1 MAGAPEE
8 IEVERRRSKR
18 TRLSGPSQIILTLK
32 EGEDGEE
39 IRREIEEFLD
49 KKRNQSKPP
58 I

>member
-1 MAGAPEE
+1 MAGASEE
-8 IEVERRRSKR
+8 VGVERRRSKR
-18 TRLSGPSQIILTLK
+18 TKLSGPSQNVLTLK

-39 IRREIEEFLD
+39 IRRESEEFLD

>member
-1 MAGAPEE
+1 MAEAPEE
-8 IEVERRRSKR
+8 VGVERRRSKR

>member
-1 MAGAPEE
+1 MAEAPEE
-8 IEVERRRSKR
+8 VGVERRRSKR

-39 IRREIEEFLD
+39 IRREFEEFLD